1 MNTQPAAGWYP
12 DPTAQSLQRWWDG
25 SAWSQVTRPAW
36 SAGTGA
42 TPDYLPAATSPYGTA
57 ATPGF
62 VPVATNTYAPV
73 ATNPYVPVATNPY
86 APVATNPYGAGAT
99 NPYGAGAARPSRRGR
114 IALWSLVAL
123 LVAGALV
130 AGGGLLISRVGSA
143 ISNAAGT
150 KASGAPS
157 PTGPTTADV
166 AAEAEQLGGTPFV
179 SSDGVVSLVVPP
191 KWTPVD
197 VPSDAAAVP
206 RVIWQQL
213 WFLGSGDQGF
223 NDMAI
228 LATEKIPSLVNLDA
242 YMIGGRV
249 SLKREVD
256 NFVLLSEKRARNAYG
271 QEADILIYKGAKNGV
286 ANATMN
292 YTVVGH
298 GVAMLVAVTSSPDRI
313 DEVVARE
320 MPFISTLT
328 AK

>member
-42 TPDYLPAATSPYGTA
+42 TT
-57 ATPGF
+57 GF
-62 VPVATNTYAPV
+62 
-73 ATNPYVPVATNPY
+73 VPVATNPY
-86 APVATNPYGAGAT
+86 APAATNPYAPAATNPYGTGATNPYGAGAT
-99 NPYGAGAARPSRRGR
+99 SSYGTGAARPSRRGR

-143 ISNAAGT
+143 ISNEAGT

-197 VPSDAAAVP
+197 VPPDAAALP
-206 RVIWQQL
+206 RVTWQQL

-228 LATEKIPSLVNLDA
+228 LATEKIPSLVNLNA

>member
-57 ATPGF
+57 AAPDYLPAATSPYGTAATPGF
-62 VPVATNTYAPV
+62 VPVATSPYGTA
-73 ATNPYVPVATNPY
+73 ATPGFVPAATNPY
-86 APVATNPYGAGAT
+86 APAATNPYGTGAT
-99 NPYGAGAARPSRRGR
+99 SSYGAGAARPSRRGR

-130 AGGGLLISRVGSA
+130 ACGGLLISRVGSA
-143 ISNAAGT
+143 ISNEAGT

-179 SSDGVVSLVVPP
+179 SSDGAVSLVVPP

-197 VPSDAAAVP
+197 VPSDAAALP
-206 RVIWQQL
+206 RVTWQQL

-228 LATEKIPSLVNLDA
+228 LATEKIPSLVNLVS
-242 YMIGGRV
+242 RV
-249 SLKREVD
+249 GSDFLVD
-256 NFVLLSEKRARNAYG
+256 V
-271 QEADILIYKGAKNGV
+271 
-286 ANATMN
+286 
-292 YTVVGH
+292 
-298 GVAMLVAVTSSPDRI
+298 
-313 DEVVARE
+313 
-320 MPFISTLT
+320 
-328 AK
+328 